1 MHKDFCVTMKQP
13 FSCSV
18 GITHVVWALGCSRAT
33 SQWYKFKTASVAI
46 SELFM
51 VLPTERREPEQ
62 VNRNVQQQQWK
73 WIYTTFY
80 FRVTWEWRQPG
91 GRDSKHLYSWKHP
104 ETTNTRTAFFPCF
117 TSSLILVQWL
127 FSSPVNHV
135 SYLGCD
141 NAKTIHV
148 HQTKKELSM
157 YCQIHHH
164 LSHPWRKNVGR
175 RKKMPVWRTE
185 EVRITRE
192 REGEE
197 RGRKHT
203 HALLCKGEKPQR
215 TDITACGPLSR
226 IEMPPPH
233 RWRQSEFFTPS
244 QSTAHVIVSHAHK
257 TVAPHTNPKFFLRFS
272 PSHSP
277 SASSFESILCSSL
290 GCTTEQCYTVR
301 ESKGRKD
308 RSVSSGNGKGS
319 PCSLFHWLS
328 AEADCWNSVTHWLQ
342 FNLHPVAAQHSPF
355 HSLVSKQKNFMDL

>member
-1 MHKDFCVTMKQP
+1 MFQVCTKTSALQWNNLFLAVLALLTLCEHWAAAEPQVQNSFC
-13 FSCSV
+13 CH
-18 GITHVVWALGCSRAT
+18 IWAF
-33 SQWYKFKTASVAI
+33 YSVADWK
-46 SELFM
+46 
-51 VLPTERREPEQ
+51 TWTRTGKQ
-62 VNRNVQQQQWK
+62 NVQQQQWK

-91 GRDSKHLYSWKHP
+91 GRDSKHLYSSRNNQH
-104 ETTNTRTAFFPCF
+104 TNSVFPCF
-117 TSSLILVQWL
+117 TSSLIPVQWL

-148 HQTKKELSM
+148 HQTKKELSI

-197 RGRKHT
+197 RGRKHA

-244 QSTAHVIVSHAHK
+244 QSTAHVIV
-257 TVAPHTNPKFFLRFS
+257 
-272 PSHSP
+272 
-277 SASSFESILCSSL
+277 
-290 GCTTEQCYTVR
+290 
-301 ESKGRKD
+301 
-308 RSVSSGNGKGS
+308 
-319 PCSLFHWLS
+319 
-328 AEADCWNSVTHWLQ
+328 
-342 FNLHPVAAQHSPF
+342 
-355 HSLVSKQKNFMDL
+355 